1 MYNISE
7 ELNSHKKDKLK
18 RAINIYS
25 RYRKFLIK
33 KLQKMM
39 KVFDYHDVIF
49 YQTLFFLDTFLSHDI
64 TIEMSEKTIL
74 YYLVGYF
81 LCSFK
86 LKETDTYEPFL
97 ESFLD
102 LEKGIYLSPSKI
114 ALYEVICI
122 KRMKYNIFN
131 YSAYDW
137 LTQLISIGTVFN
149 VEVDST
155 NEIIMIKGHRH
166 SLINSVNKY
175 ALKLLLNLTVRDI
188 FFKYSPMYLA
198 FSIIQIAREKYIDKN
213 SIKPKLFFKL
223 IHLYDVDF
231 NDYQDCYEEINS
243 ILKEEMKQN
252 LKENKNEEENNK
264 EETRVN
270 NIKRGSVDKIEK
282 SFKNKTIFVP
292 NKMRSSKAVIAIKE
306 DGLLNKTKEEE
317 EIIKHKELSNQNKN
331 NKFRGK
337 EHLSIDCTSNI
348 FKSSDTLPLIFVN
361 SHPEKKELKELN
373 PKNTQINPSLLNLGN
388 EEQKEGKSKSSDE
401 LEKVHSNNI
410 VVIKNKL
417 LTSKK
422 LPKINFEE
430 IVNNKNGKIRQNKEL
445 NPTLENGRRR
455 YKLKTHKNL

>member
-1 MYNISE
+1 
-7 ELNSHKKDKLK
+7 
-18 RAINIYS
+18 
-25 RYRKFLIK
+25 
-33 KLQKMM
+33 
-39 KVFDYHDVIF
+39 
-49 YQTLFFLDTFLSHDI
+49 
-64 TIEMSEKTIL
+64 
-74 YYLVGYF
+74 
-81 LCSFK
+81 
-86 LKETDTYEPFL
+86 
-97 ESFLD
+97 
-102 LEKGIYLSPSKI
+102 
-114 ALYEVICI
+114 
-122 KRMKYNIFN
+122 
-131 YSAYDW
+131 
-137 LTQLISIGTVFN
+137 
-149 VEVDST
+149 
-155 NEIIMIKGHRH
+155 
-166 SLINSVNKY
+166 
-175 ALKLLLNLTVRDI
+175 
-188 FFKYSPMYLA
+188 
-198 FSIIQIAREKYIDKN
+198 
-213 SIKPKLFFKL
+213 
-223 IHLYDVDF
+223 
-231 NDYQDCYEEINS
+231 
-243 ILKEEMKQN
+243 MKQN

-306 DGLLNKTKEEE
+306 DGLLDKTKEEE

-373 PKNTQINPSLLNLGN
+373 PKNTKINPSLLNLGN

-430 IVNNKNGKIRQNKEL
+430 IVNNKNGKTRQNKEV

-455 YKLKTHKNL
+455 YKLKSHKNL